1 MPGSGERPPLPYKN
15 KKNGGYEAS
24 VLSVAAGLKMAEV
37 AMLMPPIS
45 NGICQPLSSHVDHHH
60 DDHHLG
66 DDDGHDDD
74 GHDDDNGNHYAVMKM
89 TLALMMY
96 R

>member
-1 MPGSGERPPLPYKN
+1 M
-15 KKNGGYEAS
+15 
-24 VLSVAAGLKMAEV
+24 AAGLKMAAV

-74 GHDDDNGNHYAVMKM
+74 DGNHYAVMKM
-89 TLALMMY
+89 IQ
-96 R
+96 